1 MITIKDFQKEK
12 TAYIVNMNLG
22 RKKNRLLQK
31 Q

>member
-1 MITIKDFQKEK
+1 MITIKDFKKGK

-22 RKKNRLLQK
+22 RKNRLLQK